1 MDGSK
6 SPNPVE
12 TSGFMLCET
21 AFGELLRPGVNS
33 CELGW
38 MKGRPGLY

>member
-12 TSGFMLCET
+12 ISGFMLCET
-21 AFGELLRPGVNS
+21 AVGELLRPGINS
-33 CELGW
+33 CELGVGEGKAW
-38 MKGRPGLY
+38 SE